1 MTLTELIDRL
11 HELRAE
17 YGGDLL
23 VTAKSGESEYRSTY
37 TVISEV
43 NVENETPWCYADV
56 TRDSGFLPRQPC
68 VKVLF

>member
-1 MTLTELIDRL
+1 MTLTQLIDRL

-23 VTAKSGESEYRSTY
+23 VTAKTGEGYYRSTY

-43 NVENETPWCYADV
+43 DVENETPWTYADV
-56 TRDSGFLPRQPC
+56 NHDSGFLPRQPC
-68 VKVLF
+68 VKFFC